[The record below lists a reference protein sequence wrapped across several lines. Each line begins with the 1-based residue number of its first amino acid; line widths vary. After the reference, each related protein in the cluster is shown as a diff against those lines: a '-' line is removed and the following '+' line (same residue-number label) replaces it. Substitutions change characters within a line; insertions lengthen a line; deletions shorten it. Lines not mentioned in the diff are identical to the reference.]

1 MNSPRLALRSTGLL
15 ALVASVA
22 FLAACDKSEP
32 TAGQQVD
39 RAISA
44 TENAAAEMKAD
55 TKAATEK
62 ATQAITATA
71 ADISITAKVKAE
83 LAADPGLSALRIDV
97 DTRDGRVALS
107 GTAPTD
113 TARERA
119 TSLAQSVQGVVTV
132 DNRLL
137 VEPKS

>member
-1 MNSPRLALRSTGLL
+1 
-15 ALVASVA
+15 
-22 FLAACDKSEP
+22 
-32 TAGQQVD
+32 
-39 RAISA
+39 
-44 TENAAAEMKAD
+44 MKAD